1 VFRIVMDPS
10 GERDLI
16 MLQLSWLPLHCLLLR
31 RRLQGATSKQRRP
44 EGALRHGRRLFL
56 NPDPSP
62 PTLGV
67 GQLRLTTRAMD
78 WLRYI
83 ETSLYV
89 SVACIGLGVAAYFVK
104 GGPHRRGLE
113 PFAGYCAWLSL
124 AVLLTCLVAY
134 FWPSLILPAGQWFSP
149 WGMVTGPI
157 GAVVGLM
164 GFLAFAFGRRRTV
177 PISYRLAAL
186 NAAIVVFLAAILILA
201 LPLIERVEPH
211 SYLMQ
216 CRTLPEGAFFPNM
229 RACDRA
235 MHERA
240 EDCSCSP
247 RYPWVRFIL
256 LIVAIVLVAV
266 IGSKALRG
274 SRKLRLALVNVSVA
288 LGAFAHSLY
297 AMAEQGSW
305 GIFLLPLIPVVIA
318 VYCGIASASFIAAT
332 AGRAMPAAGAKGM
345 ATPDVS

>member
-1 VFRIVMDPS
+1 
-10 GERDLI
+10 
-16 MLQLSWLPLHCLLLR
+16 
-31 RRLQGATSKQRRP
+31 
-44 EGALRHGRRLFL
+44 
-56 NPDPSP
+56 
-62 PTLGV
+62 
-67 GQLRLTTRAMD
+67 MD

-104 GGPHRRGLE
+104 GRPHRRGLE

-134 FWPSLILPAGQWFSP
+134 SMGSFGQAGQWSSP

-157 GAVVGLM
+157 GAVVGLT

-177 PISYRLAAL
+177 RISYRLAAL

-211 SYLMQ
+211 SYVMQ
-216 CRTLPEGAFFPNM
+216 CRTLPEGAFFPSM

-247 RYPWVRFIL
+247 RYPWVPFVL
-256 LIVAIVLVAV
+256 LALAIVLVAV
-266 IGSKALRG
+266 IGSRALRG
-274 SRKLRLALVNVSVA
+274 SRKLRLALVNVAVA

-297 AMAEQGSW
+297 AGEQGPW
-305 GIFLLPLIPVVIA
+305 GIALLPLIPVVIA

-332 AGRAMPAAGAKGM
+332 AGRTMPAAGDKGM